1 MRVLDEG
8 LIAKILKHDISTSTA
23 LYFSRMGI
31 GCIEYDGSVA
41 ENIIL
46 IDASHNFNIYSN
58 NFSFEIIQDVFL
70 S

>member
-1 MRVLDEG
+1 
-8 LIAKILKHDISTSTA
+8 
-23 LYFSRMGI
+23 MGI
-31 GCIEYDGSVA
+31 GCIEYDGSDA